1 MESLPVFFAL
11 EGREVLLVG
20 GGAAAVAK
28 LHLLLKTP
36 ARIRWIAGD
45 APVAMRT
52 SERLDIRRRDFEP
65 ADAQGV
71 ALAYVATGS
80 AAGDGRI
87 AAILRRARV
96 PVNVVDRPA
105 LSDFTTPAIVDRA
118 PLLVAISSAGAAPV
132 FARRLRTRIEAL
144 LPPDIGRLIAR
155 AGAFRDR
162 LKALLP
168 QAGARRRFWERLFA
182 ADDARE
188 LAHQDEKA
196 FAAHVE
202 KLAHDVAAG
211 GTGGLVQLVGAGPG
225 DPELLTLKA
234 QRALGEADVIVYD
247 RLVNPAILEYA
258 RREAH
263 RIDVGK
269 RPGAQGLG
277 QAGIHELMIAHARAG
292 RRVVRLKSGDPMVFG
307 RAGEELAALRAAGVA
322 VEVIPGITAVA
333 GAAAA
338 AQIPLTHR
346 DHASALTLVTG
357 HVRPGS
363 DLDWRALAGP
373 DRTLAVYMGVATAGA
388 TAAALIAEGVDPA
401 LPVAVIENATRAD
414 ERRVY
419 GRLDALEELVARHG
433 IESPALILI
442 GAVAAFARD
451 WPVPVPADARPRSL
465 AMAG

>member
-1 MESLPVFFAL
+1 MESLPVFFKL

-20 GGAAAVAK
+20 GSAAAMAK
-28 LHLLLKTP
+28 LHLLLRTP
-36 ARIRWIAGD
+36 ARIRWVAGD
-45 APVAMRT
+45 AAVAVPARG
-52 SERLDIRRRDFEP
+52 RLHILRRDFAP

-80 AAGDGRI
+80 ETRDARI
-87 AAILRRARV
+87 AADLRRARV

-132 FARRLRTRIEAL
+132 FARRLRARIEAL

-155 AGAFRDR
+155 AGAIRGR
-162 LKALLP
+162 IRALLP
-168 QAGARRRFWERLFA
+168 DAGSRRRFWERLFA
-182 ADDARE
+182 DDGARS
-188 LAHQDEKA
+188 LAQRDEKA
-196 FAAHVE
+196 FAAHVDS
-202 KLAHDVAAG
+202 LAHDVAAG

-247 RLVNPAILEYA
+247 RLVNPAILDYA

-269 RPGAQGLG
+269 RSGAHGRG
-277 QAGIHELMIAHARAG
+277 QARIHELMIAHARAG
-292 RRVVRLKSGDPMVFG
+292 RRVVRLKGGDPMIFG

-322 VEVIPGITAVA
+322 VEVIPGLSAVA
-333 GAAAA
+333 GAAAT

-357 HVRPGS
+357 HVRAGS

-373 DRTLAVYMGVATAGA
+373 DRTLAVYMGVATAGGIAA
-388 TAAALIAEGVDPA
+388 TLIAEGVDPA
-401 LPVAVIENATRAD
+401 LPVAVIENATRHH

-419 GRLDALEELVARHG
+419 GRLAALEELVATHG
-433 IESPALILI
+433 IESPALVLI
-442 GAVAAFARD
+442 GAVAALARD
-451 WPVPVPADARPRSL
+451 WPASEAAARLRPL
-465 AMAG
+465 ALAG

>member
-1 MESLPVFFAL
+1 MESLPVFFKL

-20 GGAAAVAK
+20 GGAAALAK
-28 LHLLLKTP
+28 LHLLLRTP
-36 ARIRWIAGD
+36 ARIRWVAGD
-45 APVAMRT
+45 AAPAMPA
-52 SERLDIRRRDFEP
+52 SERLDILRRDFAP

-80 AAGDGRI
+80 EAEDTRI
-87 AAILRRARV
+87 AAALRHAHV

-118 PLLVAISSAGAAPV
+118 PLTVAISSGGAAPV

-155 AGAFRDR
+155 AGAIRSR
-162 LKALLP
+162 VRKLVP

-182 ADDARE
+182 DDEARG
-188 LAHQDEKA
+188 LAHRDEET
-196 FAAHVE
+196 FAAHVG
-202 KLAHDVAAG
+202 KLAHDMAANG
-211 GTGGLVQLVGAGPG
+211 AGGLVQLVGAGPG

-234 QRALGEADVIVYD
+234 QRALGEADVVIHD

-263 RIDVGK
+263 RIDAGK
-269 RPGAQGLG
+269 RPGAHGLG

-307 RAGEELAALRAAGVA
+307 RAGEEIAALRAAGIA
-322 VEVIPGITAVA
+322 VEVVPGVSAVA
-333 GAAAA
+333 GAAAT
-338 AQIPLTHR
+338 AQVPLTHR

-373 DRTLAVYMGVATAGA
+373 DRTLAVYMGVAAAGGIAA
-388 TAAALIAEGVDPA
+388 TLIAEGVDPA
-401 LPVAVIENATRAD
+401 LPVAVVENATRPD

-419 GRLDALEELVARHG
+419 GCLATLGELVARHG
-433 IESPALILI
+433 IESPALIVI
-442 GAVAAFARD
+442 GAVAALARD
-451 WPVPVPADARPRSL
+451 WPASEPATRRRPL
-465 AMAG
+465 ALAG